1 MRGLCQVITD
11 GKLWKPGT
19 GHINKTKTYKM
30 KKSFIAPYDIYEA
43 ISGRDRAVLLPGAVA
58 RSDVPP
64 PHMQMVA
71 GSILVSGKILSTW

>member
-1 MRGLCQVITD
+1 
-11 GKLWKPGT
+11 
-19 GHINKTKTYKM
+19 M

-71 GSILVSGKILSTW
+71 GSILVSGKILSTWWVIVPGGWLSFWRVTS